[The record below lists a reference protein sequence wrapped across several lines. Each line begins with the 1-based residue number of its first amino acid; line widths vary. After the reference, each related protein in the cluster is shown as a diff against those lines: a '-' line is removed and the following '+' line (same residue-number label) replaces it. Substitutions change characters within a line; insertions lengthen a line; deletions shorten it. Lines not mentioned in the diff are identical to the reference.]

1 MSHDVVEPCRPSAR
15 HDGDVAPGHGGTTR
29 QPGAWSRRR
38 WLGLALAAAG
48 AQLAGCGRGESAPA
62 AAETQAL
69 DALRTASLA
78 NLDGGT
84 ETLSQWAGQPW
95 LVNFWATWCPPCVHE
110 MPDLD
115 RLQADFPQVR
125 FIGLGIDSIDSMRNF
140 RERVPV
146 AYPLLEARADGLDW
160 SRALGNEAGGL
171 PFTMILDASGNIR
184 YRVSGRIDPEV
195 LAAQLRPLVSVAG

>member
-1 MSHDVVEPCRPSAR
+1 MTRP
-15 HDGDVAPGHGGTTR
+15 VAELGRLSVSDHGMAPAPHG
-29 QPGAWSRRR
+29 PAAGAWSRRR
-38 WLGLALAAAG
+38 WLGLALAVAG
-48 AQLAGCGRGESAPA
+48 VQLAGCGRDESSPA
-62 AAETQAL
+62 AAAEIRAL
-69 DALRTASLA
+69 AALRAASLA

-84 ETLSQWAGQPW
+84 ESLSQWAGQPW

-125 FIGLGIDSIDSMRNF
+125 FIGLGIDSIESMRAF

-146 AYPLLEARADGLDW
+146 GYPLLEARAEGLDW

-171 PFTMILDASGNIR
+171 PFTFILDASGNLR
-184 YRVSGRIDPEV
+184 YRVAGRIDPEV
-195 LAAQLRPLVSVAG
+195 LTAQLRPLVDTAG